1 MSTIRDVATR
11 AGVSIAS
18 VSAVLND
25 SGRVSEAT
33 RRRIWDAVE
42 AVGYAPNI
50 VARSL
55 RTGRTKLIGM
65 VVGDIT
71 NPFCAG
77 LVRVVERAAIASGFS
92 VIVCNVDADEA
103 RVPAII
109 DHLRGQG
116 VAGILLTPIGPP
128 EALIRQIQ
136 AKAAPPIVTFDQ
148 KVPGLARDFVGFDNR
163 AAIRMLVDYL
173 IRLGHARI
181 ALINGRVGRWT
192 ADERE
197 AGFLA
202 AMASAGLDVDTSLIA
217 RPGFEGESAYAA
229 TSALLGHRDPPT
241 AIIAANNV
249 TALGSLQ
256 ACLDL
261 GFQCP
266 RDISIAGVDDVPW
279 SGLVRPRVTIVSQP
293 MEQMGALAIEWLLE
307 RIAEPDRAIAPRERI
322 FAPFIVAGES
332 CRDIV
337 ADTAVRRRVGAR

>member
-1 MSTIRDVATR
+1 M
-11 AGVSIAS
+11 SIAS
-18 VSAVLND
+18 VSAVLNG
-25 SGRVSEAT
+25 SGRVGEAT
-33 RRRIWDAVE
+33 RRRIWAAVE
-42 AVGYAPNI
+42 AVGYAPNM

-55 RTGRTKLIGM
+55 RTGRSKLIGM

-92 VIVCNVDADEA
+92 VIVCNIDAYEA

-109 DHLRGQG
+109 DHLRGQH
-116 VAGILLTPIGPP
+116 VAGILLTPIGPHD
-128 EALIRQIQ
+128 ALIRQID
-136 AKAAPPIVTFDQ
+136 AHPAPPIVTFDQ
-148 KVPGLARDFVGFDNR
+148 KVAGLARDFVGFDNR

-173 IRLGHARI
+173 VRLGHARI
-181 ALINGRVGRWT
+181 ALISGRLGRWT

-197 AGFLA
+197 AGFRA
-202 AMASAGLDVDTSLIA
+202 AMAAAGLAVDASLIA

-229 TSALLGHRDPPT
+229 TSALLGHRDPPS

-266 RDISIAGVDDVPW
+266 RDISLVGVDDVPW

-293 MEQMGALAIEWLLE
+293 MERMGALAIEWLLE
-307 RIAEPDRAIAPRERI
+307 RIAEPDRAIDPRERI
-322 FAPFIVAGES
+322 FEPFIVAGES
-332 CRDIV
+332 CRDIA
-337 ADTAVRRRVGAR
+337 ADTPLRRRAGAR